1 MNCLVKTDLNSHQ
14 FMQAGF
20 ALVKVSQ
27 YWQRTIKAAF
37 VLVNVLN
44 VSHEKNRALVSQ
56 FHGTNM
62 SLTHWC
68 LHDMLKVLMRP

>member
-1 MNCLVKTDLNSHQ
+1 
-14 FMQAGF
+14 MQAGF
-20 ALVKVSQ
+20 AWVKVSQ
-27 YWQRTIKAAF
+27 YWQWTIKVAF

-56 FHGTNM
+56 LHGMNM

-68 LHDMLKVLMRP
+68 LHDMLKVLMKP